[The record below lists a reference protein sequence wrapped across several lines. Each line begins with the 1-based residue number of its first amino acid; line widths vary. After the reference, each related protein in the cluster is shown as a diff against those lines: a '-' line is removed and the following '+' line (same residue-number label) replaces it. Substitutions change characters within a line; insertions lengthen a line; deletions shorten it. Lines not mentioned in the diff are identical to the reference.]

1 MQTQTTNATDAVDA
15 GGPSFHPVAVRYLF
29 IRSKKSN
36 DLMTVLLKIPIQ
48 QNYIYQT
55 NRNLLITTRIQ
66 ISQFV
71 RFCHVK
77 ANKKYFWNKIIFPFC
92 AKKLKNFVTPK
103 SL

>member
-15 GGPSFHPVAVRYLF
+15 GGPSFHPVAV
-29 IRSKKSN
+29 ICSSDSKCQN
-36 DLMTVLLKIPIQ
+36 ELMTVLFKIPIQ

-66 ISQFV
+66 ISQFI
-71 RFCHVK
+71 RF
-77 ANKKYFWNKIIFPFC
+77 
-92 AKKLKNFVTPK
+92 LSRQ